1 MNKEEKQKFTEE
13 LKQFFSKG
21 NTSDFDREHKVFDED
36 EEDTFNFTEFLN
48 NISIVV
54 DSNGILDLDKFPTYS
69 LYNSSEF
76 DKKTKDMFALI
87 LNQAFDKFGRFKVEL
102 DPTTFDQF
110 NCEYH
115 EIVSVL
121 YFIDKNL
128 YVKFSGTAYTI
139 NDYSWRD
146 MDVSIVIPETITTIK
161 YNKENE

>member
-13 LKQFFSKG
+13 LKQFFSQG
-21 NTSDFDREHKVFDED
+21 CTSDFDREHEVFDED
-36 EEDTFNFTEFLN
+36 EEDIFDFTDFLN
-48 NISIVV
+48 NVLIVV
-54 DSNGILDLDKFPTYS
+54 DSNGTSTLDKWKTYP
-69 LYNSSEF
+69 LYNSPEF
-76 DKKTKDMFALI
+76 DKKTRDMFALI
-87 LNQAFDKFGRFKVEL
+87 LNQAFGKFGKFRIEL
-102 DPTTFDQF
+102 NPTTFDQF
-110 NCEYH
+110 NCGYE

-146 MDVSIVIPETITTIK
+146 MDVNIVIPETITTIK